1 MGILRAKGTLLV
13 RGLLGVRD
21 LFVFEE
27 YLGLGI
33 RGTLGVLGISEKG
46 GFYSARER
54 KKQQWLRFPKLT
66 AKFYLEESDKQNLR

>member
-13 RGLLGVRD
+13 RGMLGVRD

-46 GFYSARER
+46 GFLSA
-54 KKQQWLRFPKLT
+54 
-66 AKFYLEESDKQNLR
+66 